1 MSERTEELKVPAK
14 LQRKPIDNLNDGDK
28 TEPKTKPTEA
38 AKARDKVHPSH
49 FW

>member
-14 LQRKPIDNLNDGDK
+14 LQRKPVDNLNDGDK
-28 TEPKTKPTEA
+28 TESKAKSAEA
-38 AKARDKVHPSH
+38 AKARDEVHPSH